1 MNNKEAVKKLIGLL
15 SGYKRTIILI
25 VFLLLISTGINLC
38 IPIISKDIMDKGF
51 IDGNMELLLK
61 LVIAIFLLK
70 ITDSLLMVVKEKK
83 RINIAAKVQYQLEE
97 DSFKHLMKLKI
108 NYFNNKNYA
117 EILNNISMD
126 IDNMKSIADE
136 NLFFIATQIFSMIG
150 GIIGLCIINVK
161 LTVIVLMFIPIKYVI
176 MKCFAKQ
183 RKAVMVDYI
192 EKCQDYAKWFGDSV
206 GGIKEVRMFGI
217 IEHKHKEFAKIQNK
231 VIGHRKHLN
240 LIDQYNRETD
250 AIFIQ
255 LLETILY
262 IIGANLVFHLQ
273 LSIGSI
279 FAFITYSAYVTGPIS
294 AVLNIGY
301 LISGIVP
308 STKRYY
314 QFMDLEE
321 EQENGNVQIPQ
332 FGALVFKNVT
342 FSYKE
347 GRQILKNVTFEIP
360 RGCKTAIVGKNGS
373 GKSTIINLILRLY
386 EPDEG
391 IICLGNHKVSQLSI
405 KDFRDMVAVV
415 SQQIY
420 LFNDSIRNNICLYKE
435 VSEDVLWEVIK
446 DSGLE
451 SFLKET
457 SLDDPVGEN
466 GVMLSGGQKQK
477 IALARALVH
486 NKPILIFDEATS
498 NADAGSEMQIGN
510 IIHTKLKQKTVI
522 VVTHKVDILPEMDQI
537 FLLEEGTICD
547 KGTYTDLMEHN
558 ETFCRMIKTSSS

>member
-1 MNNKEAVKKLIGLL
+1 MDNKEAVKKLIGLL

-38 IPIISKDIMDKGF
+38 IPILSKDIMDKGF

-183 RKAVMVDYI
+183 RKAVMIDYI

-231 VIGHRKHLN
+231 VIGYRKHLN

-321 EQENGNVQIPQ
+321 EQENENVQIPQ

-435 VSEDVLWEVIK
+435 VSEDVLWEVIQ

-457 SLDDPVGEN
+457 SLDDSVGEN

-537 FLLEEGTICD
+537 FLLEKGTICD

-558 ETFCRMIKTSSS
+558 ETFCRMIKTSNS